1 MPTTRDY
8 YEILGIE
15 RSADVEEIKR
25 AYRRLAMK
33 YHPDRNPGDAEAET
47 RFKEA
52 AEAYEVLSD
61 PSKRERYD
69 RFGHEGL
76 RGAGAAAH
84 DFSRMDVSDIFSMF
98 QDIFGGGGGFGG
110 GRVAGRGSRGVPRGY
125 DLETE
130 VSISLE
136 EVRTGTEREVEFTRM
151 DVCEKCAGSGAK
163 PGTRPVRCQT
173 CDGRGKVQQAGLGGM
188 FRMVTACPHCQ
199 GRGEVVEEKCPECR
213 GQGRQPKKR
222 SLTVKIPP
230 GIHEGQAVRVQGEGE
245 PPPQEISPSGEG
257 ARGSLHV
264 IARLKDH
271 QMFERDG
278 DHLLLEMPIGFSQAA
293 LGTEVEVPT
302 LEGRETLTIPKG
314 TQHGAVF
321 RLPGHGLPNL
331 RSGRRGDLI
340 VGCRLEIPRKLT
352 PKQEDLLR
360 QFAETEDEKVL
371 PESHGFFKRIREFL
385 GG

>member
-15 RSADVEEIKR
+15 RAADGEEIKR

-33 YHPDRNPGDAEAET
+33 YHPDRNPGDTEAEI

-61 PSKRERYD
+61 PQKRQRYD

-98 QDIFGGGGGFGG
+98 QDIFGAGTGSG
-110 GRVAGRGSRGVPRGY
+110 AGRSRGVPRGY

-130 VSISLE
+130 VSLSLE
-136 EVRTGTEREVEFTRM
+136 DVMTGTQRDVEFTRM
-151 DVCEKCAGSGAK
+151 DVCETCSGSGAK
-163 PGTRPVRCQT
+163 PGSKPVACQT

-199 GRGEVVEEKCPECR
+199 GRGEVIADKCPSCR
-213 GQGRQPKKR
+213 GKGRQPKKR

-230 GIHEGQAVRVQGEGE
+230 GIHEGQAVRIQGEGE
-245 PPPQEISPSGEG
+245 PPPQELSPSGQG
-257 ARGSLHV
+257 VRGSLHV
-264 IARLKDH
+264 VARIKDH
-271 QMFERDG
+271 EMFERDG
-278 DHLLLEMPIGFSQAA
+278 DNLLLEMPIGFSQAA

-302 LEGRETLTIPKG
+302 LKGRETLTIPAG
-314 TQHGAVF
+314 TQHGSVF

-331 RSGRRGDLI
+331 RSGKPGDLI

-352 PKQEDLLR
+352 PKQQEILR

-385 GG
+385 GA